1 MRKNFSKQQLILV
14 ISTCMLIN
22 TASAKFFGM
31 DGYYIEK
38 NYITKTADGT
48 YSVFIDY
55 SISGTTKTSLT
66 NSCIVQKDSS
76 IYQPIECRRDK
87 SGNFVA
93 NYMQMNSLINTRD
106 NTACILSIKYF
117 DKSDVLLQTRVITT
131 KDQCQ
136 WNPILATS
144 SLDIASK
151 YILKNP
157 DQLMSAESR

>member
-117 DKSDVLLQTRVITT
+117 RVITT